1 MKYMIPEINIS
12 KFSEENIVT
21 LSATGQAKDALKEAG
36 IVAGDEM
43 RKVQYTTMNEWV
55 QK

>member
-21 LSATGQAKDALKEAG
+21 LSATGQAINALKDAG
-36 IVAGDEM
+36 IVIGDAN
-43 RKVQYTTMNEWV
+43 RKVQYTAMNEWV